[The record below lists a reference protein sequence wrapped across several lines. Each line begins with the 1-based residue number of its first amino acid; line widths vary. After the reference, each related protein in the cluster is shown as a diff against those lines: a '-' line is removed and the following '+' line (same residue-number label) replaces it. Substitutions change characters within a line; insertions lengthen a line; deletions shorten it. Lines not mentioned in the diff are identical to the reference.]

1 MSFVYFHSV
10 RIKGNWTHLAE
21 KNTRSCPKVTATGL
35 EPRTTWFLNEHS
47 TISVGKKSHLQKPF
61 CSGNKLPRKCISG
74 LKQKYSHNLWVLIS
88 GYFLS
93 IIEKVKINIEF
104 NTFKSVLGPNFAL
117 NRKVLLNVHRK
128 YLKYTKMFHLSWKF
142 IWHYWLATV
151 SFSPV
156 NFGKS
161 RQ

>member
-1 MSFVYFHSV
+1 M
-10 RIKGNWTHLAE
+10 
-21 KNTRSCPKVTATGL
+21 KNSILGLNQKKVSITILFETLELVTATGL

-142 IWHYWLATV
+142 VWHYWLATV